1 MTIQDYNIFV
11 FYTKHKK
18 WKKPY
23 VDTPIFEECLRD
35 FLVYPHESKN
45 MKNIKYNECLQTLP
59 KLQYFTGPR
68 IIYNSAQKPLIHG
81 KNIVKLVY
89 KLNHAPSVLNARI
102 LIIEYVLISRL
113 INETWADFTNK
124 THIAYNE
131 RL

>member
-11 FYTKHKK
+11 FYTKHKQ

-45 MKNIKYNECLQTLP
+45 IKTIKYNKCLQTLP

-81 KNIVKLVY
+81 KHIVKFVY

-124 THIAYNE
+124 IHIAYNE